1 MEHAGYKKSPQPKE
15 NEMNQNSKD
24 SEVCFS
30 ENVRLFGNQQTEP
43 EQFNL
48 YNGLRVMSETLVS
61 LSHVVDNV
69 ERQCNMMSQQL
80 RQIDRKIEEQ
90 ARSR

>member
-1 MEHAGYKKSPQPKE
+1 
-15 NEMNQNSKD
+15 MNQNSKVGG
-24 SEVCFS
+24 ECFS

-61 LSHVVDNV
+61 LAQVVDNV
-69 ERQCNMMSQQL
+69 ERQCNMISQQL

-90 ARSR
+90 SRSR

>member
-1 MEHAGYKKSPQPKE
+1 
-15 NEMNQNSKD
+15 MNQNSKIG
-24 SEVCFS
+24 EACFS

-48 YNGLRVMSETLVS
+48 YNGLRVMSETLAS
-61 LSHVVDNV
+61 LAQVVDNI

-90 ARSR
+90 SRSR